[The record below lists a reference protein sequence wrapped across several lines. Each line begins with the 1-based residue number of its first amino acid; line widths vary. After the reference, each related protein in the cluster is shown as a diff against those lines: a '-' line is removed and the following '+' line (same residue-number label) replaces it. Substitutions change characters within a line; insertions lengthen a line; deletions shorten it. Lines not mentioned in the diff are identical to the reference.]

1 MNVLATAETT
11 LTSEDIS
18 SQPVID
24 TVCFP
29 KGLDTHTF
37 CLSSEQETFLR
48 ERYSTKL
55 EDPRTGR
62 WIRSWRTEGIDHGE
76 SCHE

>member
-1 MNVLATAETT
+1 MNTLATAETT
-11 LTSEDIS
+11 LTSEDIN

-29 KGLDTHTF
+29 KRLGTHTS
-37 CLSSEQETFLR
+37 CLSSEQDTFLR
-48 ERYSTKL
+48 DRYSTKL

-62 WIRSWRTEGIDHGE
+62 WIRSWRTEG
-76 SCHE
+76 